1 MKKLI
6 VKIFRSLFYIAFLF
20 IFTWVSAQLFF
31 EKETENFL
39 VSAKEVVFPSGDLDL
54 EKLKDLRVVYP
65 ADPLSLEPTL
75 ADPIARQRLD
85 NIYETLVKFDRDLN
99 IKPALALSWGMLDDY
114 TWEFKLRPKVKFHDG
129 SDLDLLDVLTSY
141 DRAMNY
147 EKSELIGVLST
158 VDIIKAIDED
168 VFIIK
173 TFDPDPLL
181 LQRLTTVRIFPDEF
195 KDYDVIPSV
204 GTASYKFVSW
214 GNDSFMELSRFDDY
228 WGKESKFENV
238 KIYSSVDKN
247 ERVRMFIED
256 EVDLLVFVPFDAA
269 QFLEENDFQMSQI
282 PSLEVQFLTFN
293 FESKYFK
300 DLDNRKAFSFALNQ
314 NDLIDMVGG
323 FARRVNQFVSNG
335 VFGYSPVIADH
346 EYNTKLAKKIVKE
359 TEFEGKTIQFHLP
372 IGLDVLGDFVRESL
386 AEIGVNVVVS
396 NLEINDLLKSMEKGT
411 ADLYFFGFK
420 SELADSSDFLNLLAK
435 TEGVY
440 NYSRYSNDEVDRLIN
455 SSLTNIDERKRIID
469 LQKAMKI
476 IVEDDFLGVP
486 LFEYETI
493 FAFNDKLGLEP
504 RIDGLI
510 YFDDLILK

>member
-1 MKKLI
+1 
-6 VKIFRSLFYIAFLF
+6 
-20 IFTWVSAQLFF
+20 
-31 EKETENFL
+31 
-39 VSAKEVVFPSGDLDL
+39 
-54 EKLKDLRVVYP
+54 
-65 ADPLSLEPTL
+65 
-75 ADPIARQRLD
+75 
-85 NIYETLVKFDRDLN
+85 
-99 IKPALALSWGMLDDY
+99 
-114 TWEFKLRPKVKFHDG
+114 
-129 SDLDLLDVLTSY
+129 
-141 DRAMNY
+141 
-147 EKSELIGVLST
+147 
-158 VDIIKAIDED
+158 
-168 VFIIK
+168 
-173 TFDPDPLL
+173 
-181 LQRLTTVRIFPDEF
+181 
-195 KDYDVIPSV
+195 
-204 GTASYKFVSW
+204 
-214 GNDSFMELSRFDDY
+214 
-228 WGKESKFENV
+228 
-238 KIYSSVDKN
+238 
-247 ERVRMFIED
+247 MFIED